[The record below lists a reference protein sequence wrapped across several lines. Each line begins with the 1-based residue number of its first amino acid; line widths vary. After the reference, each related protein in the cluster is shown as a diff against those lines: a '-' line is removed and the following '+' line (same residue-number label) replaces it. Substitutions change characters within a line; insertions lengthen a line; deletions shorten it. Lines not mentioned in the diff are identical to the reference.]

1 MFIITGSHG
10 LLELAARAT
19 ILLSVALALAW
30 LARRGPAGVRHLL
43 WTTTFALLLGLPLLS
58 LFAPSWHVPLL
69 PAPGVG
75 AITRE
80 LPVAAPVARAPTE
93 SISLP
98 PPAPSSPD
106 PAPSVMPVAEPPSP
120 SRSIPLPLLL
130 WGVGCAAALASLAVG
145 RLRFGRLVRLAQPV
159 HDPLWLRRME
169 MIRERLDVRGDVRLY
184 LSARADTPMTGGLW
198 RPAIL
203 LPASAATWSPGRRRA
218 VLTHELVHVRR
229 RDALRQ
235 LMVRTTL
242 ALYWFHPF
250 AWVASRLAASA
261 REEACDEEVLALGAR
276 PSEYARHLLSVAG
289 GTSPG
294 PLVLSLP
301 MARRSRSQ
309 LERRIVSILKP
320 HRPRPSTIVTAVLL
334 TAIGGVGISAAVAHP
349 VRISSAGTVAVV
361 ENACPPHGSR
371 LRWIGPEPVVS
382 IGGGEGGDATMF
394 SDATDATILRDGR
407 IVVVERSTSE
417 LRVFDPSGTHVATW
431 GGEGWGP
438 GEFTDLLQVEP
449 FPGDSIVAWSWMN
462 GWMTVLDSQGNFGRI
477 LRQDRDEGYLQ
488 LQRYFLQRAR
498 MDSPTLFGRRLAV
511 EPWGDLL
518 IVSPTDRY
526 EIRAF
531 AADGTL
537 ARVVRRDHEARMP
550 SRAQVDAFI
559 EGRVSRV
566 ASEMVAERAELREHY
581 QSAPVA
587 DHLPAFGIVI
597 SDAVDHLWVEEFEV
611 PGEEWPGA
619 LWTVFG
625 PQGHVLGL
633 VETPE
638 GLEIYEI
645 GADYILGK
653 VISELG
659 VESVQLWPL
668 ARSAR

>member
-58 LFAPSWHVPLL
+58 LFAPSWQVPLL

-289 GTSPG
+289 GMSPG

-349 VRISSAGTVAVV
+349 VRISRRARSRSSKTHVPRMGRGCVGSGRSRWSRSVEGRAGT
-361 ENACPPHGSR
+361 PPCSRMRQMRRYCATGGS
-371 LRWIGPEPVVS
+371 S
-382 IGGGEGGDATMF
+382 
-394 SDATDATILRDGR
+394 
-407 IVVVERSTSE
+407 
-417 LRVFDPSGTHVATW
+417 
-431 GGEGWGP
+431 
-438 GEFTDLLQVEP
+438 
-449 FPGDSIVAWSWMN
+449 
-462 GWMTVLDSQGNFGRI
+462 
-477 LRQDRDEGYLQ
+477 
-488 LQRYFLQRAR
+488 
-498 MDSPTLFGRRLAV
+498 
-511 EPWGDLL
+511 
-518 IVSPTDRY
+518 
-526 EIRAF
+526 
-531 AADGTL
+531 
-537 ARVVRRDHEARMP
+537 
-550 SRAQVDAFI
+550 
-559 EGRVSRV
+559 
-566 ASEMVAERAELREHY
+566 
-581 QSAPVA
+581 
-587 DHLPAFGIVI
+587 
-597 SDAVDHLWVEEFEV
+597 
-611 PGEEWPGA
+611 
-619 LWTVFG
+619 
-625 PQGHVLGL
+625 
-633 VETPE
+633 
-638 GLEIYEI
+638 
-645 GADYILGK
+645 
-653 VISELG
+653 
-659 VESVQLWPL
+659 
-668 ARSAR
+668 